1 MIDSILF
8 ISSFYCLCT
17 DGYQGTD
24 CRTIDSCAYNPCQNN
39 GVCQQLSSTGDFICQ
54 CLPNH
59 SGTLCETLI
68 DICQMNRS
76 LCLSNDELQYF
87 VFDYLKDSKNFD
99 VINDKNFPKQFEDFI
114 RKNLF
119 PIENIVL
126 SERKILGP
134 GKYNRAELLSVGV
147 RSSNATLNDA
157 LEIFCTNQSLISKI
171 EKVFFSCSSFEIK
184 YFSRFICT

>member
-1 MIDSILF
+1 
-8 ISSFYCLCT
+8 
-17 DGYQGTD
+17 
-24 CRTIDSCAYNPCQNN
+24 
-39 GVCQQLSSTGDFICQ
+39 
-54 CLPNH
+54 
-59 SGTLCETLI
+59 
-68 DICQMNRS
+68 MNRS

-147 RSSNATLNDA
+147 QSSSATLSDA
-157 LEIFCTNQSLISKI
+157 LEIFCINQSLISKI
-171 EKVFFSCSSFEIK
+171 EKVFFLVLHLKSNILVDLFAREICSGYQQAIDLEK
-184 YFSRFICT
+184 YFKSTPDFCPNCSFVDAADKYYWFDKIIPFLPLWITLVGKK